1 MVFVQKD
8 VYPKIINTYIQS
20 QKNATKISH
29 YNPVDNVKP
38 MKETTNLIENS
49 RMSSLKNAPIRNSDK
64 QRPPPRARRRRSSEA
79 AAANLKAHLRSTIH
93 QARANHGVMMVWCGG
108 ED

>member
-1 MVFVQKD
+1 MVFVHKD
-8 VYPKIINTYIQS
+8 TYPKIIDTYIQA

-38 MKETTNLIENS
+38 MKETANLIENS

-64 QRPPPRARRRRSSEA
+64 KTPPPINSYQKFGGSKP
-79 AAANLKAHLRSTIH
+79 LPTFKKDL
-93 QARANHGVMMVWCGG
+93 NHWGIICN
-108 ED
+108 

>member
-8 VYPKIINTYIQS
+8 IYPKIYNTYIQS

-29 YNPVDNVKP
+29 YNPLDNVKA

-49 RMSSLKNAPIRNSDK
+49 RMSGLKNAPIRNSDK
-64 QRPPPRARRRRSSEA
+64 KTPPPIKSYQKFGGTKVLPTFEKD
-79 AAANLKAHLRSTIH
+79 LKHWRII
-93 QARANHGVMMVWCGG
+93 
-108 ED
+108 

>member
-8 VYPKIINTYIQS
+8 IYPQLINNYIQS

-29 YNPVDNVKP
+29 YNPLDNVEP

-64 QRPPPRARRRRSSEA
+64 KSPPPIKPYQKFGGTKPLPTFKKD
-79 AAANLKAHLRSTIH
+79 LKHWGIICS
-93 QARANHGVMMVWCGG
+93 
-108 ED
+108 